1 MTYKTTTGE
10 VLQGS
15 TSTDILKAY
24 QETSKFDADK
34 FYVDFLN
41 DLWQRLDEWEGEGV
55 QKPVKELMDL
65 HVFLRLIE
73 NGFLIEVDSE

>member
-1 MTYKTTTGE
+1 MIYKTTTGE

-24 QETSKFDADK
+24 QETSKFDAGK
-34 FYVDFLN
+34 FYGDFLK

-55 QKPVKELMDL
+55 QKPPKELMDL
-65 HVFLRLIE
+65 YVFSRLIE
-73 NGFLIEVDSE
+73 NGFLLEVEAE

>member
-24 QETSKFDADK
+24 QKTSLFDADK
-34 FYVDFLN
+34 FHGDFLN
-41 DLWQRLDEWEGEGV
+41 DLWQRLDEWEGEKV

-65 HVFLRLIE
+65 HVFSRLIE
-73 NGFLIEVDSE
+73 NGFLIEVESE